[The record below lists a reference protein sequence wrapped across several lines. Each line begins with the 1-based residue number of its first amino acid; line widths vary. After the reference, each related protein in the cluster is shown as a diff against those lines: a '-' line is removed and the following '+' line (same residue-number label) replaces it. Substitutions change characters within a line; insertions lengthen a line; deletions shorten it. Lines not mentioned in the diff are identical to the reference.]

1 MSVFQRMPA
10 DPLMH
15 ILLDGRPLDW
25 YGLSATDGVLA
36 IEAPDLAVAYQ
47 NAPGMAG
54 SHDVTLD
61 DPLGCAYPGLR
72 RIALG
77 VVTVGEDDEMMDA
90 RRRLGALVGRSSTLS
105 YRELPGQWRGRV
117 TIKDWDERMLGPCRV
132 DCATTIV
139 MDAYPHIM
147 GRAQRH
153 ALKEGAN
160 LLHVTGNRPA
170 WPVLTLTTSRAVSAL
185 SDQGRARPH
194 HRHQAGRHAASR
206 HKRAGRLQGADD
218 TGQRHPRPGQPRH
231 RLLRPAAGHEHAHPV
246 RRRRPMRARTRM
258 DDLTCSTSSTDG
270 ATRNPPP

>member
-90 RRRLGALVGRSSTLS
+90 RRRQL
-105 YRELPGQWRGRV
+105 
-117 TIKDWDERMLGPCRV
+117 
-132 DCATTIV
+132 
-139 MDAYPHIM
+139 
-147 GRAQRH
+147 
-153 ALKEGAN
+153 
-160 LLHVTGNRPA
+160 
-170 WPVLTLTTSRAVSAL
+170 
-185 SDQGRARPH
+185 
-194 HRHQAGRHAASR
+194 
-206 HKRAGRLQGADD
+206 
-218 TGQRHPRPGQPRH
+218 
-231 RLLRPAAGHEHAHPV
+231 
-246 RRRRPMRARTRM
+246 RARTRM
-258 DDLTCSTSSTDG
+258 DDLTCSTSSTGG

>member
-47 NAPGMAG
+47 SAPGMAG

-90 RRRLGALVGRSSTLS
+90 RRRLGSLIGRLATLS

-153 ALKEGAN
+153 TLREGAN

-185 SDQGRARPH
+185 SIRDGRGHTIGIRP
-194 HRHQAGRHAASR
+194 RCRPE
-206 HKRAGRLQGADD
+206 RACWSTA
-218 TGQRHPRPGQPRH
+218 
-231 RLLRPAAGHEHAHPV
+231 
-246 RRRRPMRARTRM
+246 RRRRRAPTAPSPRSA
-258 DDLTCSTSSTDG
+258 STPTTSPCCR
-270 ATRNPPP
+270 A

>member
-47 NAPGMAG
+47 SAPGMAG

-132 DCATTIV
+132 DCATTIM

-153 ALKEGAN
+153 TLRKAPTSCAS
-160 LLHVTGNRPA
+160 PA
-170 WPVLTLTTSRAVSAL
+170 T
-185 SDQGRARPH
+185 
-194 HRHQAGRHAASR
+194 GRHGPS
-206 HKRAGRLQGADD
+206 
-218 TGQRHPRPGQPRH
+218 
-231 RLLRPAAGHEHAHPV
+231 
-246 RRRRPMRARTRM
+246 
-258 DDLTCSTSSTDG
+258 
-270 ATRNPPP
+270 

>member
-90 RRRLGALVGRSSTLS
+90 
-105 YRELPGQWRGRV
+105 
-117 TIKDWDERMLGPCRV
+117 
-132 DCATTIV
+132 
-139 MDAYPHIM
+139 YPHIM

-153 ALKEGAN
+153 ALREGAN

-185 SDQGRARPH
+185 SIRDGRGH
-194 HRHQAGRHAASR
+194 TIGI
-206 HKRAGRLQGADD
+206 
-218 TGQRHPRPGQPRH
+218 
-231 RLLRPAAGHEHAHPV
+231 RPATTLPAGTSVLVDCKAQTTRANGTLAPVSLDTDYFALLPGMNTLTLSGAAGSCEHEPEW
-246 RRRRPMRARTRM
+246 MI
-258 DDLTCSTSSTDG
+258 
-270 ATRNPPP
+270 

>member
-61 DPLGCAYPGLR
+61 DPLG
-72 RIALG
+72 
-77 VVTVGEDDEMMDA
+77 
-90 RRRLGALVGRSSTLS
+90 
-105 YRELPGQWRGRV
+105 
-117 TIKDWDERMLGPCRV
+117 PCRV

-139 MDAYPHIM
+139 MDAYPHII

-153 ALKEGAN
+153 ALREGAN

-185 SDQGRARPH
+185 SIKDGRGH
-194 HRHQAGRHAASR
+194 TIGI
-206 HKRAGRLQGADD
+206 
-218 TGQRHPRPGQPRH
+218 
-231 RLLRPAAGHEHAHPV
+231 RPATTLPAGTSVLVDCKAQTTRANGTLAPVSLDTDYFALLPGMNTLTLSGAAGSCEHEPEW
-246 RRRRPMRARTRM
+246 MI
-258 DDLTCSTSSTDG
+258 
-270 ATRNPPP
+270 

>member
-90 RRRLGALVGRSSTLS
+90 RRRLGSLIGRLATLS

-132 DCATTIV
+132 DCATPIV

-147 GRAQRH
+147 GRA
-153 ALKEGAN
+153 
-160 LLHVTGNRPA
+160 
-170 WPVLTLTTSRAVSAL
+170 VSAL
-185 SDQGRARPH
+185 SIKDGRGHTIGIRPATTLPAGTSVLVDCKAQTT
-194 HRHQAGRHAASR
+194 RANGTLAPVSLDTDYFALLPGMNTLTLSGAAGRCE
-206 HKRAGRLQGADD
+206 
-218 TGQRHPRPGQPRH
+218 
-231 RLLRPAAGHEHAHPV
+231 HEPEW
-246 RRRRPMRARTRM
+246 MI
-258 DDLTCSTSSTDG
+258 
-270 ATRNPPP
+270 

>member
-1 MSVFQRMPA
+1 
-10 DPLMH
+10 
-15 ILLDGRPLDW
+15 
-25 YGLSATDGVLA
+25 
-36 IEAPDLAVAYQ
+36 
-47 NAPGMAG
+47 MAG

-90 RRRLGALVGRSSTLS
+90 RRRLGSLIGRLATLS

-139 MDAYPHIM
+139 MDAYPHII

-153 ALKEGAN
+153 ALREGAN

-185 SDQGRARPH
+185 SIRTGAATPSTSGRPPRCRPAQACWSTARRRRRTPT
-194 HRHQAGRHAASR
+194 A
-206 HKRAGRLQGADD
+206 
-218 TGQRHPRPGQPRH
+218 PRPGQPRH

-246 RRRRPMRARTRM
+246 RRRRQLRARTRM
-258 DDLTCSTSSTDG
+258 DDLTCSTSSTGG

>member
-47 NAPGMAG
+47 SAPGMAG

-153 ALKEGAN
+153 TLREGAN

-170 WPVLTLTTSRAVSAL
+170 WPVLMLTTSRAVSAL
-185 SDQGRARPH
+185 SIKDGRGH
-194 HRHQAGRHAASR
+194 TI
-206 HKRAGRLQGADD
+206 DI
-218 TGQRHPRPGQPRH
+218 
-231 RLLRPAAGHEHAHPV
+231 RPAATLPAGTSVLVDCKAQTTRANGTLAPVSLDTDYFALLPGMNTLTLSGAAGSCEHEPEW
-246 RRRRPMRARTRM
+246 MI
-258 DDLTCSTSSTDG
+258 
-270 ATRNPPP
+270 